1 MKKWLVLIVVAS
13 VSLLTSAGT
22 VRAAQWANPDILV
35 TPELVEQN
43 IAKPDWVVVDCR
55 KLEEY
60 AKGHIPG
67 AISFGKDCKDAL
79 RDGTSRVFKS
89 PAKYESMLGKAGVGN
104 NTHVVFYGD
113 MKSKAM
119 DDATVAFWIFE
130 YLGHA
135 NKAHVLNGGL
145 EAWTKTGKKLDTQP
159 TMKQPAVFKANVAK
173 SRIATTEEVLKI
185 ARGQEKGA
193 QLIDSRTKK
202 EYEGEGRPEHTRRT
216 DTELHDQRSA

>member
-1 MKKWLVLIVVAS
+1 
-13 VSLLTSAGT
+13 
-22 VRAAQWANPDILV
+22 
-35 TPELVEQN
+35 
-43 IAKPDWVVVDCR
+43 
-55 KLEEY
+55 
-60 AKGHIPG
+60 
-67 AISFGKDCKDAL
+67 
-79 RDGTSRVFKS
+79 
-89 PAKYESMLGKAGVGN
+89 MLGKAGVGN

-159 TMKQPAVFKANVAK
+159 TMKQPAVFGANVAK

-185 ARGQEKGA
+185 ARGLEKGRSTHR
-193 QLIDSRTKK
+193 LPDEKGIRRR
-202 EYEGEGRPEHTRRT
+202 GRPEHTRRT